1 MVCDKCGHTIPEGE
15 EYCGFC
21 GRPVSEGDGNS
32 EQNRGDG
39 KKAIIVTIVIVAMFI
54 CVIVLVI
61 VKGIHDK
68 KESERRVMEVLE
80 KSNFSQEMND
90 IYEDFEEGTEE
101 IKHDIEEKER
111 ELHSGE

>member
-21 GRPVSEGDGNS
+21 GRPVSEGNGNS
-32 EQNRGDG
+32 GQNSGDS
-39 KKAIIVTIVIVAMFI
+39 KKAIIVTIVIVAIVI
-54 CVIVLVI
+54 CLIVLVI

-68 KESERRVMEVLE
+68 KESERRVLEVLE

-90 IYEDFEEGTEE
+90 IYEDFEEDAEKINSE
-101 IKHDIEEKER
+101 IEEKER